1 MTGIIGVSASRNA
14 RYSAF
19 TECLA
24 NLDKPQDTWTVVKTG
39 IDIAT
44 NRRDIVRDALAE
56 DHVEWVLFLD
66 DDMVFG
72 EDHLRQLLDH
82 DLWIVASLYL
92 NRTPPYYAMAF
103 NERTIDNDGRPAWK
117 PISLDGAP
125 EEGLSEVVAAGTGGM
140 LVRREVFE
148 EVEYDTWFAHSYE
161 RSTDDIA
168 FCERVTEAGFKI
180 WLDLGSP
187 MGHISIH
194 EVWPRRD
201 EEWHV
206 GLQLSEKEE
215 LKVKLAP

>member
-1 MTGIIGVSASRNA
+1 VLVGVSASRNA

-24 NLDKPQDTWTVVKTG
+24 NLYDLPPGSTVVIETG
-39 IDIAT
+39 IDIAA
-44 NRRDIVRDALAE
+44 NRRNIVRQALDE
-56 DHVEWVLFLD
+56 DYGYVFFVD
-66 DDMVFG
+66 DDMVFPSWHVEG
-72 EDHLRQLLDH
+72 LLMH
-82 DLWIVASLYL
+82 NVPVVASLYL

-103 NERTIDNDGRPAWK
+103 NERTIDSDGRPGLK
-117 PISLDGAP
+117 PVSLDGAP
-125 EEGLSEVVAAGTGGM
+125 EEGLAEIVAAGTGGM
-140 LVRREVFE
+140 LVKTDVFRAI
-148 EVEYDTWFAHSYE
+148 EYDTWFAHSYD

-201 EEWHV
+201 DEWHV
-206 GLQLSEKEE
+206 GLHLSDDQE